1 MPITLWITT
10 SSGPIPCRAHL
21 RECWPI
27 ITRACLSTSLLPG
40 DQLIVP
46 LVLVFYLLT
55 DTQAKPESR
64 RADAADASPAAAQAA
79 YTQRGIHGQGLLEQ
93 GLWVRSWMQ
102 DFIVY
107 KYWRGL
113 GHDPSSSMY
122 IEVNLT
128 GSIFSLLWLDIV
140 SILWISIEKSRLV
153 VVSVVIVITVIAV
166 LTFDVTLG
174 GHEWYCL
181 IRTHIYLCYSY
192 TVILYYE
199 TKKAPCSR
207 CQNFHIWMSLSA
219 NDSALAHVQT

>member
-1 MPITLWITT
+1 MSLGLMLITLWITT

-46 LVLVFYLLT
+46 LVLVFYLLLT

-79 YTQRGIHGQGLLEQ
+79 YTQRGIHGQGLLDE
-93 GLWVRSWMQ
+93 GFWVRSWMQ

-113 GHDPSSSMY
+113 GHDPSSFMY
-122 IEVNLT
+122 IEVNLM
-128 GSIFSLLWLDIV
+128 GSILSLLWLDIV
-140 SILWISIEKSRLV
+140 SILWISIEKSKLV
-153 VVSVVIVITVIAV
+153 VVSVVIEITVIAV
-166 LTFDVTLG
+166 WHL
-174 GHEWYCL
+174 
-181 IRTHIYLCYSY
+181 
-192 TVILYYE
+192 
-199 TKKAPCSR
+199 
-207 CQNFHIWMSLSA
+207 MSLWGA
-219 NDSALAHVQT
+219 INGTA